1 MGVKGFNTWFGKT
14 FPQAYVPVKRQVD
27 HLYLDMASFLHEE
40 LRKGAA
46 AFLHQAYTCAHTFTT
61 PSAGFVT
68 TRFSVLA
75 HHGAHMRPTAC
86 AQRRPNGTLLQGQF
100 HCIHGKKVLS
110 VCHGSLQKQ
119 KRCSLR
125 YI

>member
-46 AFLHQAYTCAHTFTT
+46 SLLQQTFMIDC
-61 PSAGFVT
+61 PSAG
-68 TRFSVLA
+68 
-75 HHGAHMRPTAC
+75 HCDG
-86 AQRRPNGTLLQGQF
+86 QTLQPPSTSDRWDS
-100 HCIHGKKVLS
+100 HCW
-110 VCHGSLQKQ
+110 C
-119 KRCSLR
+119 R
-125 YI
+125 

>member
-46 AFLHQAYTCAHTFTT
+46 VPLLHHTKACT
-61 PSAGFVT
+61 PSFPRHILLIGLHAG
-68 TRFSVLA
+68 
-75 HHGAHMRPTAC
+75 MRMTVGCTLPVHKNIINSTAC
-86 AQRRPNGTLLQGQF
+86 ATERLAQIG
-100 HCIHGKKVLS
+100 
-110 VCHGSLQKQ
+110 
-119 KRCSLR
+119 
-125 YI
+125 